1 MNIST
6 KLTVVALSTLTVTAC
21 LTAKQEPGG
30 QEQKN
35 QQLSAKASLESQG
48 IASKALW
55 PKDIH
60 RVEKSKLLET
70 RIDTLIA
77 TMSNEQKIA
86 QMVQPE
92 IRSMTVTDM
101 RQYGFG
107 SYLNGGGAFPNNN
120 KHAKVGD
127 WVQLAEDMYQ
137 ASIDSSLD
145 GSTIPTMWGTDAV
158 HGHNNVI
165 GATIF
170 PHNIGLGAMNNPGLI
185 HQVATAT
192 ASEVAATG
200 IDWVFAPTVAVAR
213 DDRWGRTY
221 ESYSEYPAIV
231 SRYAS
236 EIVSGLQGEPGKDQ
250 FDSEHVISTVKHF
263 LGDGGTVNGK
273 DQGNNLSSEQALIDL
288 HAQGYFSALEA
299 GVQTVMA
306 SYNSWHGSK
315 MHGNKSL
322 LTGVLKDHM
331 GFDGLVVGDW
341 NGHGKIPNCSNN
353 SCASAINA
361 GVDIIMVPDD
371 WKAFY
376 HNTLQQLSEGTI
388 KQERVDDAVRRI
400 LRVKLRAGLFDNPS
414 PASRLANNDKHI
426 IGSQAHRDIARQA
439 VRESLVLLKNNNNLL
454 PLMPRQQVLVTGSGA
469 DNIGMQSGGWTISWQ
484 GTGNSNDDFPGGSS
498 IYDGIK
504 TQVSNAGGSVE
515 LSTDASFKQ
524 KPDVAIVVFG
534 EQPYAEYDG
543 DISTIE
549 HQPGNKQDLA
559 LLRALKAQD
568 IKVVSIFLSGRP
580 LWVNAELNQSDAF
593 VAAWLPGSEGN
604 GVAEVIFSKA
614 NGEANYDFV
623 GKLPF
628 SWPKSDDQ
636 NELNFAGAKNQ
647 TANYQ
652 ALFSYGYGLNYR
664 EHVLVSNKLN
674 EQSHLQSAASG
685 AEHSYGLFN
694 RRPENNLEFY
704 LADAASPELLVT
716 GNYAT
721 TPGSDNLVF
730 DSVDWKK
737 QEDTREFTWSGNA
750 SASVY
755 LKGEQHIDLTE
766 LDLAN
771 GQLVFDVK
779 VSSAPDAAVFLGMAC
794 GNNCA
799 AKLDISKQLQALPVT
814 KWQQMAIDISCFSQA
829 GLNPGQIT
837 KPLIFESSSAA
848 KFSIAN
854 VRIAKGGQGSN
865 CSLSGN

>member
-6 KLTVVALSTLTVTAC
+6 KLTMVALSTLTVTAC
-21 LTAKQEPGG
+21 LTS
-30 QEQKN
+30 EQSGDAEGKS
-35 QQLSAKASLESQG
+35 QHPIASTSLESQG
-48 IASKALW
+48 IATKALW

-60 RVEKSKLLET
+60 RVEKSQLLET

-92 IRSMTVTDM
+92 IRSMTVADM

-107 SYLNGGGAFPNNN
+107 SYLNGGGAFPGND
-120 KHAKVGD
+120 KHAKVTD

-137 ASIDSSLD
+137 ASVDDSLD

-185 HQVATAT
+185 HQIATAT

-221 ESYSEYPAIV
+221 ESYSEYPDIV
-231 SRYAS
+231 SRYSA
-236 EIVSGLQGEPGKDQ
+236 EIVSGLQGQGKTQ

-263 LGDGGTVNGK
+263 LGDGGTENGK

-315 MHGNKSL
+315 MHGNESL

-341 NGHGKIPNCSNN
+341 NGHGKLPGCSND
-353 SCASAINA
+353 SCALAINA

-376 HNTLQQLSEGTI
+376 HNTLKQLADGTI
-388 KQERVDDAVRRI
+388 RQSRVDDAVRRI

-414 PASRLANNDKHI
+414 PATRLANNGNDI

-439 VRESLVLLKNNNNLL
+439 VRESLVLLKNNDNIL
-454 PLMPRQQVLVTGSGA
+454 PLAPRQNVLVTGSGA

-484 GTGNSNDDFPGGSS
+484 GTGNSNSDFPGGSS
-498 IYDGIK
+498 IFDGIK
-504 TQVSNAGGSVE
+504 AQVTSAGGSVE

-524 KPDVAIVVFG
+524 KPDVAVVVFG

-543 DISTIE
+543 DITTIE
-549 HQPGNKQDLA
+549 HQAGNKTDLA
-559 LLRALKAQD
+559 LLTSLKAQG
-568 IKVVSIFLSGRP
+568 IKVVSVFISGRP

-593 VAAWLPGSEGN
+593 VAAWLPGSEGR
-604 GVAEVIFSKA
+604 GVSEVLFSKA
-614 NGEANYDFV
+614 NGEINYDFV

-628 SWPKSDDQ
+628 SWPASDGQ
-636 NELNFAGAKNQ
+636 NSLNFPGVKNK
-647 TANYQ
+647 AADYQ
-652 ALFSYGYGLNYR
+652 PLFSYGYGLNYR
-664 EHVLVSNKLN
+664 DELTVSNELN
-674 EQSHLQSAASG
+674 EKSSLQTASADS
-685 AEHSYGLFN
+685 ENSYGLFN

-704 LADAASPELLVT
+704 LADAANPELLVT

-721 TPGSDNLVF
+721 TAGSDNLVF

-755 LKGEQHIDLTE
+755 LKGEQSIDLTQ
-766 LDLAN
+766 LDLA
-771 GQLVFDVK
+771 GGRLVFDVK
-779 VSSAPDAAVFLGMAC
+779 VSSAPNAAVYLGMAC
-794 GNNCA
+794 GENCA

-814 KWQQMAIDISCFSQA
+814 QWQQMAIDMTCFSQT
-829 GLNPGQIT
+829 GLKPEQVT
-837 KPLIFESSSAA
+837 KPLIFESSTAV

-854 VRIAKGGQGSN
+854 VRIAKGGQTAN
-865 CSLSGN
+865 CNLFAN

>member
-6 KLTVVALSTLTVTAC
+6 KLTLVALSTLTVTAC
-21 LTAKQEPGG
+21 LTSEQQGGASGAKS
-30 QEQKN
+30 
-35 QQLSAKASLESQG
+35 QQQAASTALENQG
-48 IASKALW
+48 IATKALW

-60 RVEKSKLLET
+60 RVEKSQLLET
-70 RIDTLIA
+70 RIDILLA
-77 TMSNEQKIA
+77 TMTNEQKIA

-92 IRSMTVTDM
+92 IRSMTVEDM

-120 KHAKVGD
+120 KHATVSD

-137 ASIDSSLD
+137 ASIDASLD

-170 PHNIGLGAMNNPGLI
+170 PHNIGLGAMNNPELI
-185 HQVATAT
+185 HQIATAT

-221 ESYSEYPAIV
+221 ESYSEYPDIV
-231 SRYAS
+231 SRYSAQ
-236 EIVSGLQGEPGKDQ
+236 IVSGLQGQGKTQ
-250 FDSEHVISTVKHF
+250 FDSQHVISTVKHF
-263 LGDGGTVNGK
+263 LGDGGTENGK
-273 DQGNNLSSEQALIDL
+273 DQGNNLSSERDLIKL

-306 SYNSWHGSK
+306 SYNSWHGNK
-315 MHGNKSL
+315 MHGNESL

-341 NGHGKIPNCSNN
+341 NGHGKIPGCSND
-353 SCASAINA
+353 SCALAINA
-361 GVDIIMVPDD
+361 GVDIVMVPDD

-376 HNTLQQLSEGTI
+376 HNTLKQLANGTI
-388 KQERVDDAVRRI
+388 KQSRVDDAVRRI

-414 PASRLANNDKHI
+414 PATRLADNGNDI

-439 VRESLVLLKNNNNLL
+439 VRESLVLLKNNDNTL
-454 PLMPRQQVLVTGSGA
+454 PLAPKQNVLVTGSGA

-484 GTGNSNDDFPGGSS
+484 GTGNTNDDFPGGSS
-498 IYDGIK
+498 VFDGIK
-504 TQVSNAGGSVE
+504 ARVSQAGGSVE
-515 LSTDASFKQ
+515 LSADASFKQ
-524 KPDVAIVVFG
+524 KPDVAVVVFG

-549 HQPGNKQDLA
+549 YQAGNKQDLA
-559 LLRALKAQD
+559 LLKSLKAQG
-568 IKVVSIFLSGRP
+568 IKVVSVFISGRP

-604 GVAEVIFSKA
+604 GVAEVLFSKA
-614 NGEANYDFV
+614 NGDINYDFV

-628 SWPKSDDQ
+628 SWPASNGQ
-636 NELNFAGAKNQ
+636 NELNHNTPDYQPLFA
-647 TANYQ
+647 
-652 ALFSYGYGLNYR
+652 YGYGLTYQD
-664 EHVLVSNKLN
+664 ELTVSNELN
-674 EQSHLQSAASG
+674 EKSSLQTANADS
-685 AEHSYGLFN
+685 ENSYGLFN

-704 LADAASPELLVT
+704 LADAANPALLVT

-721 TPGSDNLVF
+721 TPGSDNLIF

-737 QEDTREFTWSGNA
+737 QEDTRELTWSGNA

-755 LKGEQHIDLTE
+755 LKGEQSIDLTK

-779 VSSAPDAAVFLGMAC
+779 VSSAPQASVYLGMDC
-794 GNNCA
+794 GADCA
-799 AKLDISKQLQALPVT
+799 ARLDISKQLQSLPAS
-814 KWQQMAIDISCFSQA
+814 KWQQMAIDMTCFSQT
-829 GLNPGQIT
+829 GLKPEQVT
-837 KPLIFESSSAA
+837 KPLIFESSTAV

-854 VRIAKGGQGSN
+854 VRIAKGGQAADCN
-865 CSLSGN
+865 QFAN